1 MYDIEFNTIDL
12 TKLTSITSEIA
23 QRIKNL
29 DEIIISLEGYW
40 EGAASDSFYLR
51 MKDDLQYL
59 IDYYN
64 FLLKFVN
71 TWNEAQ
77 KGYQDAEKT
86 IFDEAVSIYMYW

>member
-1 MYDIEFNTIDL
+1 MFDLEYNTVDL
-12 TKLTSITSEIA
+12 ESLKVITSKIA
-23 QRIKNL
+23 QNIKNM

-64 FLLKFVN
+64 FLLKFIS

-77 KGYQDAEKT
+77 TGYQDAEKT